1 MPRTKALTK
10 ESITRDAKVLVAS
23 IRNYI
28 KSQRRLWRKVPWL
41 ALHANGQSGG
51 FRDALQYCYLEGIWG
66 IFVSMGDGHYQYVF
80 VDCDSGEIVNSPSH
94 PETDENVMRLLG
106 YLDNLDAA
114 SVIERLEAKAREK
127 TPRSAAKTHGE
138 LQEWREEIIERTGLK
153 KIYRRPPG
161 KVKNAA

>member
-1 MPRTKALTK
+1 MPRTNALTK
-10 ESITRDAKVLVAS
+10 ESITQDAKTLVAS
-23 IRNYI
+23 IRKYV

-41 ALHANGQSGG
+41 ALQANGQSGG

-66 IFVSMGDGHYQYVF
+66 IYVSTGHGHYEYVF
-80 VDCDSGEIVNSPSH
+80 IDCDSGEVVSYSGFS
-94 PETDENVMRLLG
+94 ESDAVVLQLLG
-106 YLDNLDAA
+106 YLDDLDAA
-114 SVIERLEAKAREK
+114 SVIEKLEAKAREK
-127 TPRSAAKTHGE
+127 TPRSATKTHGE